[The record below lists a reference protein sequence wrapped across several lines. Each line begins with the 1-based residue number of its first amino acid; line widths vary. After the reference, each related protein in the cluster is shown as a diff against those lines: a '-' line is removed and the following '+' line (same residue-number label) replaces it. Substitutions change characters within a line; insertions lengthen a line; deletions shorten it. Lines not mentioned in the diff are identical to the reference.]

1 MLSIM
6 RRTAFTTMSY
16 ISINLISK
24 MQQSL
29 LTRLHRM
36 IQLFLLGAMMVS
48 LLRKRERT
56 SIFSKIWP
64 TCTMT
69 TKARERYKLG
79 HIRTP
84 TPLSNSEQDY
94 TQIFQLFK
102 LIITVFRM
110 SFVHFWL
117 ILIFFIQVV
126 FNLSFPQRNN
136 KSCPFPFRENLF
148 IFCYWFFHFN
158 IRG

>member
-110 SFVHFWL
+110 SLVHLLSEKTYSYFVT
-117 ILIFFIQVV
+117 
-126 FNLSFPQRNN
+126 R
-136 KSCPFPFRENLF
+136 LF
-148 IFCYWFFHFN
+148 ISIFEGKGNHILQFIYYMIIFIIN
-158 IRG
+158 Q

>member
-79 HIRTP
+79 HTRTP
-84 TPLSNSEQDY
+84 TPSSNSEQDY

-110 SFVHFWL
+110 SLVHLLSEKTYSYFVTR
-117 ILIFFIQVV
+117 FFISIFEVRV
-126 FNLSFPQRNN
+126 IIFS
-136 KSCPFPFRENLF
+136 NLF
-148 IFCYWFFHFN
+148 I
-158 IRG
+158 I

>member
-79 HIRTP
+79 HTRTP

-110 SFVHFWL
+110 SLVHFL
-117 ILIFFIQVV
+117 PEKTYSYFVIGFFISIFEGKGNHILQ
-126 FNLSFPQRNN
+126 
-136 KSCPFPFRENLF
+136 F
-148 IFCYWFFHFN
+148 IYYMIIFIIN
-158 IRG
+158 Q